1 MMKKKLL
8 LFLPLMLILGICSLL
23 FIGLQQ
29 DPKKIAS
36 ALIDKPVP
44 EFFQADLQDNN
55 IIRSNK
61 DFPKKAFLINVWGS
75 WCYYCKQEHPLLKEL
90 AAQGV
95 TIIGLNYRDKKTN
108 ALAYLQHSGNPFLF
122 NIDDSHGKLAMQLG
136 VDGAPET
143 YIVDQYGVIRYRYSG
158 AFDRNAMLNII
169 LPELE
174 KLK

>member
-1 MMKKKLL
+1 MKKKFL
-8 LFLPLMLILGICSLL
+8 LFLPLIAILAVCILL
-23 FIGLQQ
+23 LIGLQQ

-44 EFFQADLQDNN
+44 EFFQADLQNPQL
-55 IIRSNK
+55 IRSNK
-61 DFPKKAFLINVWGS
+61 DFPKQAFLLNVWGS

-90 AAQGV
+90 AAQGINIV
-95 TIIGLNYRDKKTN
+95 GLNYRDKQQS
-108 ALAYLQHSGNPFLF
+108 AVEYLQHSGNPFLF
-122 NIDDSHGKLAMQLG
+122 SIDDSRGSLAMQLG

-143 YIVDQYGVIRYRYSG
+143 YIVDKYGVIRYRYSG
-158 AFDRNAMLNII
+158 AFDREVMQNVI